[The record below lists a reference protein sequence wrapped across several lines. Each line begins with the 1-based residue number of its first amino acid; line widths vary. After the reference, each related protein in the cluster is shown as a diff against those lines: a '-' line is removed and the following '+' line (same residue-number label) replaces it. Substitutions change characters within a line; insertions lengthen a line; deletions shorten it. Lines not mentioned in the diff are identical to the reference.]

1 MAFGQASGPPA
12 PSRQIEYLASLLE
25 ERSYGTFREA
35 RHRLGLT
42 QRQAGGKFTI
52 GEASEL
58 IDRLLE
64 VEPGESPEFASPAP
78 VLSGAAERAEKRLQH
93 QREELIA
100 SVPAEMLAHEL
111 ERRGWCCIAPTE

>member
-12 PSRQIEYLASLLE
+12 PSRQIEYLATLLE

-64 VEPGESPEFASPAP
+64 VEPP